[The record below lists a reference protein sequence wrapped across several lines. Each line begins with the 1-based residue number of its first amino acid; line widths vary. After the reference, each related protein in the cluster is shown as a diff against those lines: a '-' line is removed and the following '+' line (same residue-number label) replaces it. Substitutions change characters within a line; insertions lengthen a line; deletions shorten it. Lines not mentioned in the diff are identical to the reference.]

1 MSKHGFMA
9 VTLLAIW
16 LLLGPVAMAFDG
28 CMGCELPCAQL
39 ACAMPSPTLAMTP
52 AAVISMIAQVE
63 LHPVA
68 AILST
73 PEHPPKPLRS
83 AA

>member
-1 MSKHGFMA
+1 MSRHGLMA
-9 VTLLAIW
+9 VTLLVIW

-39 ACAMPSPTLAMTP
+39 AYAGTSPMLAMTP
-52 AAVISMIAQVE
+52 DAVISAITQVE

-68 AILST
+68 AIPST